1 MIVGSC
7 HNIQNLN
14 CFVDTGWKEAIT
26 ADHVKLN
33 LPSDSESS
41 GCFQLQNENETN
53 FDRGVVVNNG
63 NTILINLEAPKSSA
77 NEAAGKTT
85 TKFRTKF
92 EKGAKIKYIP
102 KLRTTTTT
110 TT

>member
-1 MIVGSC
+1 MKGDSIL
-7 HNIQNLN
+7 NLN

-41 GCFQLQNENETN
+41 GCFQLQNDNETN
-53 FDRGVVVNNG
+53 VDRRIVNNG
-63 NTILINLEAPKSSA
+63 NTILINLEAPKSST

-110 TT
+110 T